1 MPCSSPDGRKS
12 GPSGQEAAPASPSAR
27 PALTEGQQT
36 PATSGLT
43 SPGSSGS
50 AALQSFLESRLRALL
65 DVTGSLECVLTW
77 KEWAMTSGPP
87 ICALRASARRTS
99 ASASTGLELYPTP
112 QAHDAKGVTRDPARM
127 DAWMHRKNKSSNL
140 QDTIS
145 LAAYATPCQRDYK
158 YPNLKTYEERGGG
171 KKGEQLNNQIMLA
184 CYNTPRATDGSHGGP
199 NQAGGALSADA
210 ALALGPVTTSS
221 TSATEKRGVLNPAL
235 SRWLMGL
242 PPEWDACA
250 VTAMPS
256 SRKSRPRS

>member
-1 MPCSSPDGRKS
+1 MRSSSQDGRQNDPF
-12 GPSGQEAAPASPSAR
+12 GLAPAPASPSAR

-87 ICALRASARRTS
+87 ICVLRASARRTS
-99 ASASTGLELYPTP
+99 ASASIGLELYPTP
-112 QAHDAKGVTRDPARM
+112 QAHDAKGV
-127 DAWMHRKNKSSNL
+127 
-140 QDTIS
+140 
-145 LAAYATPCQRDYK
+145 
-158 YPNLKTYEERGGG
+158 GG
-171 KKGEQLNNQIMLA
+171 QTLPMQAHLSP
-184 CYNTPRATDGSHGGP
+184 YNTPRATDGSHGGP